1 MPTIEVKNLSKTFR
15 SRERTTAALTDVNL
29 VIKQNEFI
37 TLVGP
42 SGCGKS
48 TLLKIIGGLIRA
60 SQGSLTYDGHE
71 VDRPQRSVGIV
82 FQEPALLPWRSVL
95 DNILLPAEILG
106 LDMDKSR
113 KYALELIELTGLTG
127 FETHDPHE
135 LSGGMQQRVAICRA
149 LISKPS
155 VLLMDEP
162 FAALDAMTREDLGLE
177 LLRIWDQDKKTV
189 IFVTHSVPEA
199 ILLADRVVAMSARP
213 GRIAKII
220 DINLP
225 RPRTLDVDFTEGFKE
240 YSGQARSVIYQGQKR
255 GHAKAALS

>member
-1 MPTIEVKNLSKTFR
+1 MPTIEVKDLSKTFR
-15 SRERTTAALTDVNL
+15 SRERTTAALIDVNL
-29 VIKQNEFI
+29 VIEQNEFI

-48 TLLKIIGGLIRA
+48 TLLKIIGGLIRPT
-60 SQGSLTYDGHE
+60 QGSLTYDGHA

-106 LDMDKSR
+106 LGMDESR

-127 FETHDPHE
+127 FEAHDPHE
-135 LSGGMQQRVAICRA
+135 LSGGMQQRVAICRS

-225 RPRTLDVDFTEGFKE
+225 RPRTLDVEFVDGFRD
-240 YSGQARSVIYQGQKR
+240 YSVQVRSVIDQGQKR
-255 GHAKAALS
+255 GTAKAAVS